1 VDAHVPQRKGV
12 VRLSLAA
19 SLRRWS
25 GWSGAIAWALLL
37 ACLPWW
43 IDLPLLLALAAIP
56 WVQVPRLRRWRI
68 AFRLALRWGLAGLL
82 VASYRAFGGHVLG
95 LTLTLL
101 AALLGFSL
109 LVLLES
115 WQDRK
120 PQRNAALAAESPEW
134 RELALTPVGPAAT
147 IIEVNAP
154 VWINLGGD
162 NRDSPIDLTRVAGHG
177 WRVGEG
183 RKLEHVQARV
193 AVAPGQRW
201 LAFPIATG
209 RGVVLYDRDHDR
221 QYRLRGWQLYGWHA
235 QEAWLARDE
244 DHAPL
249 SLSHVLGQ
257 AVPGQDVLE
266 E

>member
-1 VDAHVPQRKGV
+1 MDAHVPQRQGV

-19 SLRRWS
+19 TVRRWPS
-25 GWSGAIAWALLL
+25 WWWAIAWGLLL

-43 IDLPLLLALAAIP
+43 IDLPPLLALAAIQ
-56 WVQVPRLRRWRI
+56 WAQVPRLRRF
-68 AFRLALRWGLAGLL
+68 AAVFRRALRWGFAGLL

-101 AALLGFSL
+101 VALLGFSL

-115 WQDRK
+115 WRERK
-120 PQRNAALAAESPEW
+120 PRRDAALAAASPEW
-134 RELALTPVGPAAT
+134 RELALAPVGPIPA
-147 IIEVNAP
+147 IIELNVP
-154 VWINLGGD
+154 VWINPEGDLGDLPMDVTRLGE
-162 NRDSPIDLTRVAGHG
+162 DS
-177 WRVGEG
+177 WRVGE
-183 RKLEHVQARV
+183 RFTVERVQARV
-193 AVAPGQRW
+193 SIAPGQRW
-201 LAFPIATG
+201 LAFPIAAG

-235 QEAWLARDE
+235 QEAWLTRSE

-249 SLSHVLGQ
+249 PLSHVLGQ
-257 AVPGQDVLE
+257 DRAE